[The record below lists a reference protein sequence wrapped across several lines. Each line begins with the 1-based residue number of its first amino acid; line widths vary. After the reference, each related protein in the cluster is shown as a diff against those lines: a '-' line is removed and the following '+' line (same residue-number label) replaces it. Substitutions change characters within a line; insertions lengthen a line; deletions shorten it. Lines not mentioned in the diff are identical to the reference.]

1 MSRKAILL
9 NDTSNENHLG
19 CGLVIQNI
27 KKLCRENKVTL
38 LDTFERKNIHPANPR
53 LLSNI
58 ELCDFII
65 VNGEGSLHHS
75 SEATSGLI
83 EFGDKPKVL
92 INAVWDKMFLV
103 GDSLNNFS
111 YISVRENRSCSEI
124 IKSVSKARVHI
135 VPDMIFY
142 ATGSVIIHKIG
153 YGDSVMDFVREKFKK
168 ERNYFPMQVT
178 ASYPDIYAYV
188 NWLKSLDLY
197 VTGRFHGVCLAMMF
211 QVPFLAVPSNSH
223 KIEGLLEDCGC
234 SDLLIRDKKEVLLK
248 KKRAKELVP
257 QAYSYAASAKQKIE
271 ESFKAAIH
279 SIGVSKR
286 GVKNG

>member
-9 NDTSNENHLG
+9 NDTSRENHIG

-27 KKLCRENKVTL
+27 KKLCREKGVEL
-38 LDTFERKNIHPANPR
+38 LDTFERKNIRPANAR
-53 LLSNI
+53 LLANI

-75 SEATSGLI
+75 SGATSGLI

-103 GDSLNNFS
+103 GNILNSFS
-111 YISVRENRSCSEI
+111 YISVRENRSYAEI
-124 IKSVSKARVHI
+124 IKSVSKEKVHT

-142 ATGSVIIHKIG
+142 STESVIVHKLG
-153 YGDSVMDFVREKFKK
+153 FGDSVMDFVREKLKK
-168 ERNYFPMQVT
+168 ERNYFPMQLAAT
-178 ASYPDIYAYV
+178 CPDIYAYI

-211 QVPFLAVPSNSH
+211 QVPFLAIPSNSH

-234 SDLLIRDKKEVLLK
+234 SDLLNLLNKK
-248 KKRAKELVP
+248 
-257 QAYSYAASAKQKIE
+257 
-271 ESFKAAIH
+271 
-279 SIGVSKR
+279 
-286 GVKNG
+286 